1 MQYIKRNGKRQQKTR
16 ERRKDENRMVWL
28 MVVQTRHIVFCP
40 QNDHTLTLRGYSC
53 RLSSTKHDL
62 DHLKDFTPGC
72 SEDVRHHQ
80 SVRFR
85 VILSKSYAFL
95 KVFFLTSPTTLSNSS
110 TGEVNLFKSFFDAS
124 IFNQGTSYMS
134 QHADTQLSHCVLW
147 NNWIQDVELHTVFT
161 CSLVLWLDVE
171 VVCITQQSFVSP
183 CFSPYQK
190 PTSPA
195 TPAAFI

>member
-1 MQYIKRNGKRQQKTR
+1 
-16 ERRKDENRMVWL
+16 